1 MRIKHI
7 LDYLLLSRSAQY
19 SDMRQ
24 EALKLHIMGKS
35 IKEISEYLNVH
46 RSSVSKWLKSGKSS

>member
-1 MRIKHI
+1 MCQKAVKA
-7 LDYLLLSRSAQY
+7 RSAKY
-19 SDMRQ
+19 SDVRQ
-24 EALKLHIMGKS
+24 EALKLHIVGKS